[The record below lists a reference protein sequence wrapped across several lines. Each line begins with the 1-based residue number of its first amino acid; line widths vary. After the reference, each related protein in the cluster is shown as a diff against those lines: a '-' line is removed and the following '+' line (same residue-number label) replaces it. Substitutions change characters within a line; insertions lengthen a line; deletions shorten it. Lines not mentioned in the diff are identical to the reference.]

1 MHQDVPA
8 SVIYL
13 QDMRDVA
20 EQVNTMATARFAL
33 PFSKSDKQWLHHVNN
48 LGHWKR
54 LSIYDAFLATV
65 YTLFGNGVL
74 LLMTGCHGI
83 LPTSAPD
90 LSLTAPSVS
99 IVGPTQ
105 VRQGSSALYRA
116 FVTGLPSQSVNWLVN
131 GILGGNDQV
140 GTISSSGIYVASA
153 SADVISISCTSTA
166 SPSVSSSVTVS
177 ILSPFPVISSV
188 TALRSDDRTVIVDIG
203 GTGFMPQSVASVG
216 ETDSSTE
223 FLSASELQ
231 ASTQI
236 TSSGLKVEVT
246 VSNPDPGAATSN
258 EFEVTLPPS
267 TLHQLVGCTNP
278 NNPNANVPTS
288 DWGTS
293 ANTEYFPL
301 TQYST
306 PLIGT
311 PTYTSNVIFWIS
323 REATPGDS
331 VLMTGAFTE
340 SIKTAKVALIPTGT
354 SDWRSLVHETGV
366 VVPTTQQGTT
376 GLFFMV
382 PPKFPAGVYGFE
394 IDDPIAPPLFS
405 LANDPSIDWAV
416 GVPSQIDPTS
426 ALQSSVHDCGVEPGE
441 LLRLFGKNFSS
452 SSQVVL
458 ESSVGSIKSISPSA
472 LDSDSIVVKIPGTL
486 RPGEYYVWVGSAPWS
501 ATSSLAVPI
510 TVVPPQSPRISD
522 TRCASLIG
530 DGQTDN
536 TALLQLCM
544 DQNAPMGGG
553 SELVF
558 ISVPNGTF
566 LLRSGVTIRTRE
578 ILIGSSPSNTRFVGE
593 SPDTQP
599 SAWFTIAPFAGL
611 ANLSISAPKALN
623 LVASSDL
630 SGNPTTSGHI
640 FLRNV
645 EFDSTPSGS
654 NHDLSYMVAL
664 SGPDIQI
671 YDSTFHSG
679 SWGNLSILQGDGA
692 VISGNSFNN
701 EIAANYFQSSQNIII
716 EANSV
721 YSGLGAGASSNPWGT
736 PAFNFSRDMTVL
748 SQSRVSRNE
757 YIGYNTI
764 QNIGQ
769 AGNNQVIQMDGGAG
783 AYYGQ
788 VGTSTADTTVLAD
801 DPTWV
806 YTGTGDLEGISVAI
820 VLGTGVGQ
828 QSFIKSVNGRAI
840 TLATPWK
847 VNPDSTSIVV
857 IAASEDNLVI
867 AHNTIANTLGTT
879 MWLWRC
885 VNAVIEDNELINSG
899 TGIELAGIGP
909 YAGPADF
916 GPIMNT
922 DILRNH
928 IAIGSGDL
936 LTDSLNENRGGIGI
950 VDNYGIMI
958 SGLMVR
964 DNVLPAIQ
972 TIYASNGWQGIN
984 ADMIEKNNAEW
995 IGFGF
1000 PVAGFLVQNNVSP
1013 GQ

>member
-1 MHQDVPA
+1 
-8 SVIYL
+8 
-13 QDMRDVA
+13 
-20 EQVNTMATARFAL
+20 MA
-33 PFSKSDKQWLHHVNN
+33 
-48 LGHWKR
+48 
-54 LSIYDAFLATV
+54 
-65 YTLFGNGVL
+65 
-74 LLMTGCHGI
+74 GCHGTF
-83 LPTSAPD
+83 LTSAPD
-90 LSLTAPSVS
+90 LSLAAPSVS
-99 IVGPTQ
+99 VLGPTE
-105 VRQGSSALYRA
+105 VRQGSPTLYRA
-116 FVTGLPSQSVNWLVN
+116 LVTGLPSQSVNWFVN

-153 SADVISISCTSTA
+153 SADVISISCTSA
-166 SPSVSSSVTVS
+166 VSSSVGSSVTVN

-188 TALRSDDRTVIVDIG
+188 TILRSDDRRVIVDIG

-216 ETDSSTE
+216 ETDTSTE

-236 TSSGLKVEVT
+236 TSGDLKVQVT

-258 EFEVTLPPS
+258 EFEVILPPS
-267 TLHQLVGCTNP
+267 ILHQLVGCKNP
-278 NNPNANVPTS
+278 NNPIANMPTS

-293 ANTEYFPL
+293 SNTEYFPL
-301 TQYST
+301 TPYST

-311 PTYTSNVIFWIS
+311 PTYTSNAIFWIS

-354 SDWRSLVHETGV
+354 SDWQTLVHETGV

-376 GLFFMV
+376 GLFFEV
-382 PPKFPAGVYGFE
+382 PPEFRAGVYGFE
-394 IDDPIAPPLFS
+394 IDDPNAPPIFS
-405 LANDPSIDWAV
+405 LANDPSINWAV
-416 GVPSQIDPTS
+416 GVPSQTDPTS
-426 ALQSSVHDCGVEPGE
+426 ALQSSVHNCGVEPGE
-441 LLRLFGKNFSS
+441 FLRLFGKNFSLP
-452 SSQVVL
+452 SQVVL
-458 ESSVGSIKSISPSA
+458 ESSIGSIKSISPSA
-472 LDSDSIVVKIPGTL
+472 LDSDSIVVKIPGALT
-486 RPGEYYVWVGSAPWS
+486 PGEYYVWVGSAPWS

-510 TVVPPQSPRISD
+510 TVVPLQSPGISH

-544 DQNAPMGGG
+544 DQNAPIGGG
-553 SELVF
+553 SQLAI

-566 LLRSGVTIRTRE
+566 VLRGGVTIRTGE
-578 ILIGSSPSNTRFVGE
+578 ILIGSSPSKTQFVGE

-599 SAWFTIAPFAGL
+599 SAWFTIPRFAGL
-611 ANLSISAPKALN
+611 ANLSICARNALY
-623 LVASSDL
+623 LVAGSDL

-640 FLRNV
+640 FLKNV

-654 NHDLSYMVAL
+654 NYDSYNMVAL

-679 SWGNLSILQGDGA
+679 TWGNLSILQGDGA

-701 EIAANYFQSSQNIII
+701 ETAENYFQSSQNIII
-716 EANSV
+716 ESNSV
-721 YSGLGAGASSNPWGT
+721 YSGLGPGATGNYNGT
-736 PAFNFSRDMTVL
+736 AAFDLARDVSVY

-757 YIGYNTI
+757 YIGHNTI
-764 QNIGQ
+764 QSMGT
-769 AGNNQVIQMDGGAG
+769 AGNMQVIQMDGGAG
-783 AYYGQ
+783 VYYGQ
-788 VGTSTADTTVLAD
+788 VYTSTADTTVLAD

-806 YTGTGDLEGISVAI
+806 YTGTGNLEGISVAI
-820 VLGTGVGQ
+820 VLGTGAGQ
-828 QSFIKSVNGRAI
+828 QSFIKSVNARAI

-857 IAASEDNLVI
+857 IAASEDNLII

-885 VNAVIEDNELINSG
+885 VNAVIEDNELVNSG

-909 YAGPADF
+909 YGGPADF

-922 DILRNH
+922 DILRNQ
-928 IAIGSGDL
+928 IAIGSGDFI
-936 LTDSLNENRGGIGI
+936 TYSPNENRGGIGI

-984 ADMIEKNNAEW
+984 GNMIEKNNADW
-995 IGFGF
+995 IGFSF

-1013 GQ
+1013 